1 MKNFEKYERSYF
13 MPPVPCY
20 DWVKKDHIE
29 KPPVWCSVDLRDGNQ
44 ALIEPMSLEEKI
56 EFFQML
62 LHMYTPLS
70 DWNPESHPS
79 PGF

>member
-29 KPPVWCSVDLRDGNQ
+29 KPPVWCSVD
-44 ALIEPMSLEEKI
+44 PVS
-56 EFFQML
+56 
-62 LHMYTPLS
+62 YTHLGY
-70 DWNPESHPS
+70 DHPYHKK
-79 PGF
+79 GDF